1 MRFIF
6 LASFVLL
13 TAIAGAQVKMSVEM
27 SGHPV
32 GTASITQ
39 VLKADGSKSVELRMD
54 LTAGAQ
60 KLTLRSQ
67 NTYDRTGLPTR
78 KFLESII
85 PGGKM
90 QKQVIAGFD
99 KDGANVV
106 ILDGGQR
113 STKKSALAPVAPRA
127 NASEFWL
134 IRDKPKVGDKVESYV
149 FNMDTMAWDLQ
160 TVEYKGLKSIQ
171 IGGKTVKAHEIE
183 TTGPRKATA
192 YLDDKGLPWMIESG
206 ATTMKRISEN

>member
-1 MRFIF
+1 MKRLF
-6 LASFVLL
+6 LLSVLVSTVAS
-13 TAIAGAQVKMSVEM
+13 AQVKMSVEM

-39 VLKADGSKSVELRMD
+39 AVKADGSKLVELRMD
-54 LTAGAQ
+54 LSSGGQ

-90 QKQVIAGFD
+90 QKQIIAGFD
-99 KDGANVV
+99 SAGANIV

-113 STKKSALAPVAPRA
+113 STKKVALAASAPRA
-127 NASEFWL
+127 NVSEFWL
-134 IRDKPKVGDKVESYV
+134 VRDKPKVGDKVDSYV
-149 FNMDTMAWDLQ
+149 FNMDSMAWDLQ
-160 TVEYKGLKSIQ
+160 TVTYKGQKTIQ
-171 IGGKTVKAHEIE
+171 IGGKPVKVHEIE

-192 YLDDKGLPWMIESG
+192 YLDDKGLPWLIEAG
-206 ATTMKRISEN
+206 ATTMKRIPEN